1 MIAIPGWAFASAFT
15 EIVRSPQRIE
25 DARWSSE
32 LPYFRWL
39 HAQLPEPFFHT
50 QAFLMFLL
58 VVAVAYWMVPRRW
71 NTARVW
77 LLVIASFHFYA
88 AWNAS
93 LALLVT
99 ITTLADYGL
108 ARLIEHCQRPRLR
121 KILLFGSVGMN
132 LGVLCYFKY
141 RGFFLNEL
149 HALVGQLGFDAGYR
163 TLSPLD
169 ILVPFGI
176 SFYTF
181 EAISYTV
188 DVYRRKIHAERSLPH
203 FLLFIL
209 FFPHLVAGPIVRA
222 GDFLHQAHRIKRW
235 NWLRVQI
242 GLQLFLLGVFKKL
255 AIADR
260 MAVFTDG
267 TTGSPGPF
275 LMPELH
281 NTSALWLA
289 VLAYALRIY
298 CDFSGYSDMALGLAH
313 LFGYKLTQNFNMP
326 YLAVNV
332 SDFWRRWHISLST
345 WLRDY
350 VFIPIGGS
358 RVGEWATNRNLMIT
372 MLLGGLWHGANWTYV
387 VWGALHGFLLIVHR
401 QFRSWCDTQPA
412 LRDALQTTLGTAL
425 RIILTFSC
433 VTLCWVFFRP
443 EWDKSIT
450 MLQRMFG
457 LYQGLPLPL
466 HNRSLWYTAIFMLV
480 CHLIVARGVW
490 QKIWNRAPASVLGL
504 GYAVCLILALVLAPD
519 GGKSFIYFTF

>member
-1 MIAIPGWAFASAFT
+1 MLALPGSAFASVFVEAA
-15 EIVRSPQRIE
+15 RSPERIE
-25 DARWSSE
+25 AARWSTE
-32 LPYFRWL
+32 HPYFRWL

-50 QAFLMFLL
+50 QAFLLFLL
-58 VVAVAYWMVPRRW
+58 VVAVAYWMVPRKM
-71 NTARVW
+71 NSVRVW

-99 ITTLADYGL
+99 VTTLADYL
-108 ARLIEHCQRPRLR
+108 FARLIERTEAPRWR
-121 KILLFGSVGMN
+121 KLLLFSSIGMN

-149 HALVGQLGFDAGYR
+149 HSLVGSFGFDAGYR

-188 DVYRRKIHAERSLPH
+188 DVYRKKIPAERSLPH
-203 FLLFIL
+203 FMLFIL

-222 GDFLHQAHRIKRW
+222 GDFLRQTRRIKRW

-242 GLQLFLLGVFKKL
+242 ALQFFLLGVFKKL

-267 TTGSPGPF
+267 APGLPGPF
-275 LMPELH
+275 LAPELH
-281 NTSALWLA
+281 NTGALWLA
-289 VLAYALRIY
+289 LMAYALRIY

-326 YLAVNV
+326 YLATNV
-332 SDFWRRWHISLST
+332 SEFWRRWHISLST

-350 VFIPIGGS
+350 VFIPLGGS
-358 RVGEWATNRNLMIT
+358 RAGAWATNRNLLIT

-387 VWGALHGFLLIVHR
+387 LWGAMHGLLLVMHR
-401 QFRSWCDTQPA
+401 QFRAWSETKPMLSA
-412 LRDALQTTLGTAL
+412 ALQTQAGTVL
-425 RIILTFSC
+425 RILVTFLA

-450 MLQRMFG
+450 MLQRLFG
-457 LYQGLPLPL
+457 LYNGLGLPL
-466 HNRSLWYTAIFMLV
+466 HNRSLWYTVLFVML
-480 CHLIVARGVW
+480 CHLLVARGLW
-490 QKIWNRAPASVLGL
+490 QKFWNRAPGTVLGA
-504 GYAVCLILALVLAPD
+504 GYACCLILALVLAPE
-519 GGKSFIYFTF
+519 GGKTFIYFTF